1 MRKEKATAI
10 ASVVID
16 EKGENQICVG
26 SSANNSTNAKEW
38 IEIVEKQKEKPA
50 ALLLQM
56 EIPPSEV
63 FAAVRYCSENGI
75 ISIWL
80 AARDD

>member
-1 MRKEKATAI
+1 MMAF
-10 ASVVID
+10 VVID

-26 SSANNSTNAKEW
+26 SSANNLVNAKEW
-38 IEIVEKQKEKPA
+38 IEIVEKHEQKPV

-63 FAAVRYCSENGI
+63 F
-75 ISIWL
+75 
-80 AARDD
+80 